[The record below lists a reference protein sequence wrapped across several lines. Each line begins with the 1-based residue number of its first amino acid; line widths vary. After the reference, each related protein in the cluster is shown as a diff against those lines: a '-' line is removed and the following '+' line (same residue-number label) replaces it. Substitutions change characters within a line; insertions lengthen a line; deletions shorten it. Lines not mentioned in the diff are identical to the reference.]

1 MLTAHEV
8 DICVTPGARFPPGAR
23 LPPDFPFAWLG
34 TCSRSWGA
42 VGCLVRVELLKA
54 IEPLVDFG
62 CERIFWLK
70 VDGAE
75 GQLVICAIYPAPGGD
90 EQTWKQIIDEFHLVR
105 NRFPRARVYIL
116 GDGNVHLASVV
127 DHPASC
133 TCLHCKQSAAD
144 TRIDNSIR
152 RAGLVALNDG
162 KPTHQSGTTIDV
174 ALAVPTHA
182 VPAKSLLTTV
192 GESDHWPII
201 ITVPFAVID
210 EERCTLGRVCWSEA
224 EWDDILGSISQML
237 DCLSD
242 AITPLLAHTVLRP
255 PTLGGCSTK
264 KIRRALL
271 DIAAWCRDVLYALA
285 GHFAGAVKVR
295 AKTRSRQSSALQPT
309 AYESFKDFK
318 AAVQAATWKHQRA
331 AVSKYQDLRSTCP
344 GAADRFLSFFFK
356 PKSDFSVALCCPE
369 TGRPLMDPETV
380 EVWMRDIRS
389 RCNYVTIHDP
399 TEADQ
404 TSRNV
409 TRIRA
414 AGAHPTA
421 LGSPCGLSVS
431 ADPLYTDEE
440 LTSVLTK
447 LSTSKR
453 CLGMPYA
460 ALKAGCQSGKTLTR
474 NLVNFSLF
482 VCLPASRW
490 AIRLATPIRKGGP
503 RIVRRTENLRPI
515 SIANDMA
522 RMQDALW
529 IQRAASRFETFCGGG
544 QMGGTLDPVTLVLTL
559 ILLAQSRHSQGLAT
573 YLAFGDLKWAF
584 DLADVPSMKLNC
596 FMAGIVGQAW
606 LLIDDIMDSDTQC
619 IEVHGL
625 MSALFVLT
633 CGTAQGRTFSIQ
645 LFNGLLRW
653 LPDEIEKVLAGGARA
668 SLPPFARGCLIKA
681 GEHWPPLDLS
691 GVPGNPELLS
701 SLVEGLTMLAHSE
714 TTPWPATQHRLV
726 ALLSNLPRL
735 ADRIALVER
744 LGSCALGPLQYID
757 DLTAACPS
765 LGALRAVLSNEA
777 DSACSRYASK
787 AKAAF
792 NYGPD

>member
-1 MLTAHEV
+1 MNVTPLRTLLQTWAANRPRKLEQSAAYKDAVALAKDAPTNPTALKFEGDEKAKALIQICVDLKDFVIREAIPCIKSAGTSPPVKSVVSPLAGGVDAFASRIHAPPVPIHASSHCIIATFNPGRCGFSALVTNELLYWRLEATAAMLTAHEV

-34 TCSRSWGA
+34 TCSRSWGV

-144 TRIDNSIR
+144 TRIDNSIK

-318 AAVQAATWKHQRA
+318 AAVQAATWNTSARPCRNTKIYDPHVLAQ
-331 AVSKYQDLRSTCP
+331 LT
-344 GAADRFLSFFFK
+344 G
-356 PKSDFSVALCCPE
+356 FS
-369 TGRPLMDPETV
+369 PL
-380 EVWMRDIRS
+380 
-389 RCNYVTIHDP
+389 
-399 TEADQ
+399 
-404 TSRNV
+404 
-409 TRIRA
+409 
-414 AGAHPTA
+414 
-421 LGSPCGLSVS
+421 
-431 ADPLYTDEE
+431 
-440 LTSVLTK
+440 
-447 LSTSKR
+447 
-453 CLGMPYA
+453 
-460 ALKAGCQSGKTLTR
+460 
-474 NLVNFSLF
+474 FS
-482 VCLPASRW
+482 SQ
-490 AIRLATPIRKGGP
+490 
-503 RIVRRTENLRPI
+503 N
-515 SIANDMA
+515 
-522 RMQDALW
+522 
-529 IQRAASRFETFCGGG
+529 
-544 QMGGTLDPVTLVLTL
+544 LTL
-559 ILLAQSRHSQGLAT
+559 A
-573 YLAFGDLKWAF
+573 
-584 DLADVPSMKLNC
+584 
-596 FMAGIVGQAW
+596 
-606 LLIDDIMDSDTQC
+606 
-619 IEVHGL
+619 
-625 MSALFVLT
+625 
-633 CGTAQGRTFSIQ
+633 
-645 LFNGLLRW
+645 
-653 LPDEIEKVLAGGARA
+653 
-668 SLPPFARGCLIKA
+668 
-681 GEHWPPLDLS
+681 
-691 GVPGNPELLS
+691 
-701 SLVEGLTMLAHSE
+701 
-714 TTPWPATQHRLV
+714 
-726 ALLSNLPRL
+726 
-735 ADRIALVER
+735 
-744 LGSCALGPLQYID
+744 
-757 DLTAACPS
+757 
-765 LGALRAVLSNEA
+765 
-777 DSACSRYASK
+777 
-787 AKAAF
+787 
-792 NYGPD
+792 